1 MNDSDLDIILK
12 QMATERRP
20 QLPNPGLI
28 WFRAEIVRKA
38 RQKEQIERP
47 LVVMRELTGFAG
59 AVILLSLVTPKWGQI
74 QDSTNHRGWLL
85 LLLLFLTGAVLL
97 ASGALLLSC
106 PAKK

>member
-12 QMATERRP
+12 QMATEHRP

-47 LVVMRELTGFAG
+47 LVVMRELIGFAG
-59 AVILLSLVTPKWGQI
+59 AVLLSLVTPNWGQM
-74 QDSTNHRGWLL
+74 QDSTNHLGWCLF
-85 LLLLFLTGAVLL
+85 LLLFLTGAVLL